1 MKKLIV
7 LIVLVLSL
15 GIGSVAGLPTA
26 PDASA
31 KGSHRGGRSYHRSTR
46 ASGKTVHVRSY
57 TRKNGTVVR
66 SHKRRPPR
74 R

>member
-15 GIGSVAGLPTA
+15 GLGSIAGLPSA

-31 KGSHRGGRSYHRSTR
+31 KGSHRVRSYHRSTH

-57 TRKNGTVVR
+57 TRKNGTVVN